1 MVCVFKTFIWSN
13 TKNDLLGGYGVIIE
27 AVFGVIKLLLKA
39 IIALIPNLSAL
50 SLPDGLMDWFTST
63 VQLSAYFL
71 PLADFFL
78 MFGIWM
84 VVVNFSIV
92 WKIIQRI
99 WDALPFT

>member
-1 MVCVFKTFIWSN
+1 M
-13 TKNDLLGGYGVIIE
+13 IIE

-50 SLPDGLMDWFTST
+50 SLPDGFMDWFTST

-71 PLADFFL
+71 PLGDFFL

-84 VVVNFSIV
+84 VVINFSIV
-92 WKIIQRI
+92 WKIIQRV